1 MGCHCLL
8 QGLPK
13 DPEILLLSIYPPQK
27 EKNTNVKRYLHT
39 NVIAILFK
47 IAKIWKH
54 KCPSTDK
61 WIKRDVVY
69 TYTVEYCSDIKKNE
83 ILLFATIWMDLEL
96 H

>member
-1 MGCHCLL
+1 M
-8 QGLPK
+8 
-13 DPEILLLSIYPPQK
+13 
-27 EKNTNVKRYLHT
+27 KRYMHP

-54 KCPSTDK
+54 KCPSTHEWLK
-61 WIKRDVVY
+61 KDVVY
-69 TYTVEYCSDIKKNE
+69 IYTVEYCSDVKKNE

>member
-1 MGCHCLL
+1 M
-8 QGLPK
+8 
-13 DPEILLLSIYPPQK
+13 
-27 EKNTNVKRYLHT
+27 KRYLHT

-61 WIKRDVVY
+61 WIKKDVVY